1 MRKHGKFLLPKV
13 GMPVLC
19 KVFCNTSLFGS
30 FIGCIPMTRPKGMV
44 HHYNFRSYFMRIN
57 YFICFFLLSNFYI
70 HSQDHPL
77 ITKDSLQQNAWV
89 EATYGKMSLDEK
101 IGQLFMV
108 MVTSDQG
115 RASVE
120 STKKMIR
127 DHHLGGLIFSTGG
140 PVRQAQLT
148 NEYQKNSKIPL
159 MIGMDAE
166 WGLAMRLDSTYAFP
180 WNMTLGAITDNA
192 IVEKVGHQIGKHAH
206 RLGVHIN
213 FAPDIDININPRNPI
228 IGNRSFGENRENV
241 AQKGIAFMKGME
253 SAGVL
258 SSGKHFP
265 GHGDTEVDSHKALPI
280 IDFDRKRLDSIELY
294 PYRKLIKEGL
304 SSVMVAHLSVPAM
317 EIREGFPSSL
327 SEQIISAVLKEEMN
341 FKGLVFTDALN
352 MQGVSNY
359 AKEGEVELSAF
370 LAGNDILLMPLNVQ
384 KAKAKLLEAYHNGR
398 ITENRLAYS
407 VKKILLA
414 KYKVGLHRY
423 SPIKLDN
430 LYKDL
435 NSLEDDMIYEE
446 AIENAITIVKNN
458 VSLLPIKKL
467 ENKKI
472 AYVKFGDDNS
482 TPFLNELNKYAEV
495 AQINGKDI
503 ATLKTKLRDYNL
515 VIIGHHKSNANPW
528 KGYKFTR
535 TEINWLQEIAQER
548 TSNVILAVF
557 AKPYA
562 LLDVPTFQNLDAV
575 VVGYQNS
582 KIAQEKTAQLIFGA
596 LPAKGVLPV
605 SSHPEFPVNTK
616 VFTDSLKRLGYS
628 IPERVGLSSSKLAQV
643 DLLVQ
648 DGLDS
653 LMFPGAQ
660 VLVARKGKIV
670 YNKGFGRPT
679 YDSEEH
685 ITPNYIYDLASL
697 TKILATLPL
706 IMKMEEEGKVGLN
719 STFQELMPSLSDSE
733 LKDVTVLKALSHY
746 GRLPA
751 WIAFYL
757 STLDEKRKPSAE
769 FYRNQLTDGFSV
781 QVSDHLY
788 ITDQYKDSIYNRIGR
803 QTLKS
808 NRYRYSDVAYYVM
821 KKFIEDTYK
830 TSLAKLAEDFLYKPI
845 GATHMSYNPLKKF
858 IKRDIAPSEDDNYYR
873 YQRVQGYVHDMGAA
887 MQGGVGGH
895 AGLFSNAN
903 DVAKIMQ
910 MYLQNGFYGGEQFFD
925 SRTVKKFNTCYFCDN
940 NVRRGVGFDK
950 PEPKGVGGPASS
962 LVSRKSFGHSGFT
975 GTYTWADPQEEL
987 VYVFLSN
994 RTFPTATNTLL
1005 VKSGLRTRIQKA
1017 IYEAILN

>member
-1 MRKHGKFLLPKV
+1 
-13 GMPVLC
+13 
-19 KVFCNTSLFGS
+19 
-30 FIGCIPMTRPKGMV
+30 
-44 HHYNFRSYFMRIN
+44 MRIN
-57 YFICFFLLSNFYI
+57 YFLCFFFISISYI
-70 HSQDHPL
+70 HGQGNPL
-77 ITKDSLQQNAWV
+77 ITKDSLQQRDWV
-89 EATYGKMSLDEK
+89 NATYEKMSLDERL
-101 IGQLFMV
+101 GQLFMV
-108 MVTSDQG
+108 MVTSDQSK
-115 RASVE
+115 ASVE
-120 STKKMIR
+120 RTKKLIR
-127 DHHLGGLIFSTGG
+127 DQHLGGLIFSTGG

-180 WNMTLGAITDNA
+180 WNMTLGAITDNSV
-192 IVEKVGHQIGKHAH
+192 VEKVGHQIGKHAK

-213 FAPDIDININPRNPI
+213 FAPDIDININPKNPI
-228 IGNRSFGENRENV
+228 IGNRSFGEDRENV

-265 GHGDTEVDSHKALPI
+265 GHGDTEVDSHKALPV
-280 IDFDRKRLDSIELY
+280 IDFNRQRLDSIELY

-304 SSVMVAHLSVPAM
+304 SSVMVAHLSVPAL
-317 EIREGFPSSL
+317 EIKEGHPSSL
-327 SEQIISAVLKEEMN
+327 SEQIIGEVLQEQLG

-352 MQGVSNY
+352 MQGVSNF

-370 LAGNDILLMPLNVQ
+370 IAGNDILLMPLDVP
-384 KAKAKLLEAYHNGR
+384 KAKAKLLESYNKGR

-414 KYKVGLHRY
+414 KYKVGLNRY
-423 SPIKLDN
+423 SPIKVEN
-430 LYKDL
+430 LYQDL
-435 NSLEDDMIYEE
+435 NSLEDDVLYEE
-446 AIENAITIVKNN
+446 AIENAITVVKNN
-458 VSLLPIKKL
+458 VSLLAIKKL

-482 TPFLNELNKYAEV
+482 DPFLEELNKYAEV
-495 AQINGKDI
+495 TQVNGNDI
-503 ATLKTKLRDYNL
+503 ATLKSKLKDYNL
-515 VIIGHHKSNANPW
+515 IVIGLHKSNANPW
-528 KGYKFTR
+528 KSYKFTR
-535 TEINWLQEIAQER
+535 TELNWLEEIGRER
-548 TSNVILAVF
+548 TSNLILALFV
-557 AKPYA
+557 KPYA
-562 LLDVPTFQNLDAV
+562 LLDVPSFQNIDAV

-582 KIAQEKTAQLIFGA
+582 KIAQEKTAQIIFGA

-605 SSHPEFPVNTK
+605 SSHPEFPVNTSI
-616 VFTDSLKRLGYS
+616 SLESLMRLGYS
-628 IPERVGLSSSKLAQV
+628 IPERVGLSSRKLAQV
-643 DLLVQ
+643 DKLVQ

-670 YNKGFGRPT
+670 YNKGFGKPT
-679 YDSEEH
+679 YDSEVK
-685 ITPNYIYDLASL
+685 ITPNTIYDLASL
-697 TKILATLPL
+697 TKILATLPM
-706 IMKMEEEGKVGLN
+706 IMKMEEEGKVALN
-719 STFQELMPSLSDSE
+719 STFQELIPSFSDSE

-757 STLDEKRKPSAE
+757 STLDEKRKPSKE
-769 FYRNQLTDGFSV
+769 FYRHQLTDGFSV
-781 QVSDHLY
+781 KVADHLY

-803 QTLKS
+803 QTLKA

-821 KKFIEDTYK
+821 KKYIEDTYK
-830 TSLAKLAEDFLYKPI
+830 EGLDQLADDFLYKPI
-845 GATHMSYNPLKKF
+845 GATHTGYNPLGKF
-858 IKRDIAPSEDDNYYR
+858 LKGDIAPSEDDNYYR

-887 MQGGVGGH
+887 MQGGIGGH

-903 DVAKIMQ
+903 DIAKIMQ
-910 MYLQNGFYGGEQFFD
+910 MYLQNGYYGGQQFLE
-925 SRTVKKFNTCYFCDN
+925 SRTVKKFNTCFFCDK

-950 PEPKGVGGPASS
+950 PEPNGGGPASE

-975 GTYTWADPQEEL
+975 GTYTWADPEEDL

-1005 VKSGLRTRIQKA
+1005 VKSGLRTRIQKV